1 MSFRRSIAG
10 AVLGVCL
17 LLAGCGG
24 GGGGSDTVAQAP
36 TPPGGLATGPDG
48 TSPPQDVGTG
58 AGQSPS
64 PQTPDPSTPSG
75 PAAGSP
81 DPTPPT
87 PPTPPAPPAP
97 DPTAPPAGDP
107 DPAEKLAALGEWSG
121 SVWPS
126 VAQMQIVVLDSGAA
140 LALRHVKGEP
150 PTRVYMADLPKPPPL
165 SFQLEVTAIDLSTAT
180 VSTETWSVGVPNENG
195 FNVETAMREVME
207 MTRTHFAG
215 GKPLMAL
222 PGDWTLE
229 LRTMGGRLGP
239 WPVTID
245 GNGQFRYD
253 NGAGCR
259 ATGRLKDVANSQEWV
274 SLHIVFTQEC
284 SDVAGGNSFRGLL
297 RRSPALDI
305 GFGPTTPETL
315 IGAAATGNKRNVV
328 TVMGLRRSLP

>member
-1 MSFRRSIAG
+1 
-10 AVLGVCL
+10 
-17 LLAGCGG
+17 
-24 GGGGSDTVAQAP
+24 
-36 TPPGGLATGPDG
+36 
-48 TSPPQDVGTG
+48 
-58 AGQSPS
+58 
-64 PQTPDPSTPSG
+64 
-75 PAAGSP
+75 
-81 DPTPPT
+81 
-87 PPTPPAPPAP
+87 
-97 DPTAPPAGDP
+97 
-107 DPAEKLAALGEWSG
+107 
-121 SVWPS
+121 
-126 VAQMQIVVLDSGAA
+126 MQIVVLDSGAA

-150 PTRVYMADLPKPPPL
+150 PTRVYMADLPKPPPV

-180 VSTETWSVGVPNENG
+180 VSTETWSVGIPNENG
-195 FNVETAMREVME
+195 FNVETATPEVME

-239 WPVTID
+239 WPVTLD

-297 RRSPALDI
+297 RRIPEMDI
-305 GFGPTTPETL
+305 GFGPVKPETL
-315 IGAAATGNKRNVV
+315 VGAAATGNRRNVV
-328 TVMGLRRSLP
+328 TVMGLRRPLP